1 MPAPMISYGGSN
13 LLACL
18 VAAACVAGVAIDSAV
33 PDYQDKLLA
42 WVGKRLHIGRSSAQ
56 DGVQQSS

>member
-18 VAAACVAGVAIDSAV
+18 LAAACVASVAIDSAI
-33 PDYQDKLLA
+33 PDYPDKLLA
-42 WVGKRLHIGRSSAQ
+42 WAGKRLGFGRTAGPEASGPIS
-56 DGVQQSS
+56 